1 MSTHDIRI
9 ALDGI
14 VQLLSRNLYSHP
26 DAFMREMLQNA
37 HDSILKRRMREPFAA
52 EIRVR
57 VDRSLG
63 AVEIEDNGVGL
74 TQQEIADY
82 LSTIGRSGTGEL
94 KASLASGDPVQLIGQ
109 FGIGLLSAFLVA
121 SEVEVRT
128 RSALTGE
135 SWRWTFD
142 GGARYELEPHDR
154 RVPGTVV
161 SLRLSP
167 GSRGYLEVGALE
179 ALVQRYADLLPIPI
193 FIGHDSRPANAIVAP
208 WEEDASEERVQAYLQ
223 RRFPRLRPLLVLD
236 VDSAEG
242 EVHVQ
247 GALAIGDDPDRPGQ
261 VHLYVS
267 RMYVASDPPDL
278 LPPWASFVSGVIS
291 CDALTLVASRDRVLS
306 DEALDQARALL
317 ERALLE
323 RLRILARREPA
334 RLNSL
339 LRIHRRGLMALALRE
354 EHRDLFLHIAELM
367 PMRSSLGP
375 RSLPQLIEANPDGP
389 RLRFITR
396 REGLDTL
403 RLLCESQDLPL
414 VYADEPYAESFLRRF
429 AETWPSRLE
438 PTRLDA
444 ATGGGLVQDISPM
457 ERLRL
462 APLVTALAHVAPS
475 HAVRGGRFAPSWLP
489 ILRLETAEGRS
500 RRELEE
506 VVENVGVPSFL
517 KGALAFMAEAPE
529 EPEAALVLNVDN
541 PLVARMVEAADPDA
555 EGFRLAVQVLAD
567 QAQLAAG
574 VRPPMEER
582 VQILARAAQ
591 ALEALL

>member
-94 KASLASGDPVQLIGQ
+94 KGQ
-109 FGIGLLSAFLVA
+109 PGLRGPGAA
-121 SEVEVRT
+121 HRAVRH
-128 RSALTGE
+128 RPAERLPGGQRGRGAHPLGPHGE

-179 ALVQRYADLLPIPI
+179 SLVQRYADLLPIPI

-223 RRFPRLRPLLVLD
+223 RRFPACAP
-236 VDSAEG
+236 A
-242 EVHVQ
+242 
-247 GALAIGDDPDRPGQ
+247 GAGRGQRRGRGARAGRPGHRRRPRPARPGAPLREPH
-261 VHLYVS
+261 VRGL
-267 RMYVASDPPDL
+267 RPPDL

-403 RLLCESQDLPL
+403 RLLCESQDLP
-414 VYADEPYAESFLRRF
+414 PGLRGR
-429 AETWPSRLE
+429 ALRGELP
-438 PTRLDA
+438 A
-444 ATGGGLVQDISPM
+444 ALRGDLALAPGAHPPGRGHGGRPGPGHLPM

-500 RRELEE
+500 RRSWRRWWRTSACRASSR
-506 VVENVGVPSFL
+506 GRWPSW
-517 KGALAFMAEAPE
+517 P
-529 EPEAALVLNVDN
+529 
-541 PLVARMVEAADPDA
+541 
-555 EGFRLAVQVLAD
+555 
-567 QAQLAAG
+567 
-574 VRPPMEER
+574 RPRRSPR
-582 VQILARAAQ
+582 RPWCSTSTTPWWRAW
-591 ALEALL
+591 